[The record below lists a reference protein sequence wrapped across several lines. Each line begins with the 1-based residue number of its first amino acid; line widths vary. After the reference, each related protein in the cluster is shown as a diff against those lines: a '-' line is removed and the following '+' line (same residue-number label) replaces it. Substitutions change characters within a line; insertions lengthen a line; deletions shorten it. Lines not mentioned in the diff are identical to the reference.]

1 MMARFVRVAV
11 LAAATLACLAPAQ
24 AGWHWFSCVVEGT
37 KEFGRQVARD
47 TKRRNCWPEP
57 FLAPDRDAVRS
68 PFALMVSNGW
78 RRQNL
83 LADHHFIDQTGE
95 LNEAGRLKV
104 RWILTEAPQHHRTI
118 YVHKT
123 TDPEVTAARIDNV
136 QQLAA
141 QLVPEGALPL
151 VLETGIPVLGWPA
164 SQADMIGRKF
174 EASTPDPRLP
184 DASGGG
190 ESE

>member
-1 MMARFVRVAV
+1 MITRSIRIAV
-11 LAAATLACLAPAQ
+11 LVAAGLACVAPAR
-24 AGWHWFSCVVEGT
+24 ADWISCIVDGT
-37 KEFGRQVARD
+37 KEFCRSVARD

-57 FLAPDRDAVRS
+57 FTRPDRYAVRA

-83 LADHHFIDQTGE
+83 LGEHHFVDQGGKLT
-95 LNEAGRLKV
+95 EAGRLKI

-118 YVHKT
+118 YVHRATK
-123 TDPEVTAARIDNV
+123 PEVTAARIDDV

-141 QLVPEGALPL
+141 QIVPEGALPL
-151 VLETGIPVLGWPA
+151 VLETSIPAGGWPA
-164 SQADMIGRKF
+164 ARADIIGRKF
-174 EASTPDPRLP
+174 ESSAPDPRLP
-184 DASGGG
+184 ESSSGGG